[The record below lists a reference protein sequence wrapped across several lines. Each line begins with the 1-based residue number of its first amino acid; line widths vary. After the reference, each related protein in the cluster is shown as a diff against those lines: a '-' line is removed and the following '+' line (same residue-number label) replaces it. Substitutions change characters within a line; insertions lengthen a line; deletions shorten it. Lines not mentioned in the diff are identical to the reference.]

1 MAQPSLAALY
11 KRFMKGQD
19 ITGMEAQREADI
31 RFLRMAMPGMQYSPL
46 KLAQVLQ
53 KYSLNRVI
61 SHYGKKLVREVSQQP
76 EYQKRR
82 EEMMDRLY
90 PDNIENRFKLWK
102 GESIWK
108 KKICVLKKSTAAWTR
123 AMLPCSRMK
132 KSGSWKTNRKKT
144 MPSARNRKEL
154 IICHYHQKSR
164 KNGKPWQSV
173 S

>member
-11 KRFMKGQD
+11 KRFMKGHHRD
-19 ITGMEAQREADI
+19 GSTARGRYTFPAHG
-31 RFLRMAMPGMQYSPL
+31 MPGMQYSPL

-90 PDNIENRFKLWK
+90 PDNIENHFKL
-102 GESIWK
+102 
-108 KKICVLKKSTAAWTR
+108 
-123 AMLPCSRMK
+123 
-132 KSGSWKTNRKKT
+132 
-144 MPSARNRKEL
+144 
-154 IICHYHQKSR
+154 
-164 KNGKPWQSV
+164 
-173 S
+173 

>member
-11 KRFMKGQD
+11 KRFMKGQE
-19 ITGMEAQREADI
+19 ITGIEAQREADI

-61 SHYGKKLVREVSQQP
+61 SPYGKKLVREVSQQP

-90 PDNIENRFKLWK
+90 PDNIENRFKL
-102 GESIWK
+102 
-108 KKICVLKKSTAAWTR
+108 
-123 AMLPCSRMK
+123 
-132 KSGSWKTNRKKT
+132 
-144 MPSARNRKEL
+144 
-154 IICHYHQKSR
+154 
-164 KNGKPWQSV
+164 
-173 S
+173 

>member
-1 MAQPSLAALY
+1 MALREILLFVVLRFFQILLILSAMFKGFLGIMFRSDLRKGGIVMAQPSLAALY

-90 PDNIENRFKLWK
+90 PDNIENRFKL
-102 GESIWK
+102 
-108 KKICVLKKSTAAWTR
+108 
-123 AMLPCSRMK
+123 
-132 KSGSWKTNRKKT
+132 
-144 MPSARNRKEL
+144 
-154 IICHYHQKSR
+154 
-164 KNGKPWQSV
+164 
-173 S
+173 

>member
-76 EYQKRR
+76 EYGADTSS
-82 EEMMDRLY
+82 M
-90 PDNIENRFKLWK
+90 P
-102 GESIWK
+102 
-108 KKICVLKKSTAAWTR
+108 AAW
-123 AMLPCSRMK
+123 
-132 KSGSWKTNRKKT
+132 W
-144 MPSARNRKEL
+144 
-154 IICHYHQKSR
+154 
-164 KNGKPWQSV
+164 KPWTASMR
-173 S
+173 